1 MFPIVSCLGLLIAA
15 IVSVYA
21 VQLSRSTETEYAIQ
35 LTDSTLFPISLN
47 IDIEVLDRRC
57 DGSNWMTITNEELT
71 FHFNPTKSRTPEA
84 IDVATM
90 PLLLCRFIRPM
101 KVPTAASVD
110 LPRFST

>member
-71 FHFNPTKSRTPEA
+71 FHFNPTKSRIPEA